1 MKRYHNVKLFDEDSQ
16 DLDEYMQEILDRRK
30 QEAEEIANAAAETNV
45 QEEYNVVEDSED

>member
-30 QEAEEIANAAAETNV
+30 QQEAEAISGNENT
-45 QEEYNVVEDSED
+45 QEEYNTVEDPED

>member
-30 QEAEEIANAAAETNV
+30 QEAEEIANAAENNV
-45 QEEYNVVEDSED
+45 QEEYNIVEDSED